1 MKRRKAPGKKRPKA
15 SGKLTFKPV
24 LSARFTRTASLGDQF
39 AAALHASDHLA
50 MIETSRMITFK
61 LRKRKPS

>member
-1 MKRRKAPGKKRPKA
+1 MMKKKKAK

-24 LSARFTRTASLGDQF
+24 LSSRFTRTASLGDQF

-61 LRKRKPS
+61 LRKRKAS